1 MTMTSRMLGTAGGR
15 RVWAVVTLVMMLLL
29 PTRSAVAFDL
39 SEWVPG
45 LRVSPFISER
55 FEYESNVFQTPSHAK
70 DDLIF
75 KTIPGFLAEYGTGP
89 HWVTLGYRAEILN
102 FLDLNNQDAVH
113 HILLGQLHLEFNRLS
128 LNVRDNFVHTTD
140 PPGTELVGRIESTT
154 NTLATDAEYRLTD
167 RFAVGANAT
176 WVHVE
181 YPVLPQLDREEYLF
195 GGSVFWKFQPK
206 TDLRLTYNYG
216 VKEFNSDTIRDVTRH
231 VVLLGIRGELTSK
244 LSSTFRIGYED
255 RQPNGPGPLPRGYR
269 GIVGGGDWVYQATER
284 LRITLLTDRSVQ
296 ESIFANEL
304 FFISTMGTLAVEQ
317 RIGPKVSVTARLT
330 GGENAYPTK
339 SQVGDNTPFK
349 FRNDIIVGWGGG
361 IGYDVQPWLRVA
373 VDFLHSDRDSNFRRF
388 SFKDDKISAM
398 ITLQF

>member
-1 MTMTSRMLGTAGGR
+1 MTSRVLGTAGGR
-15 RVWAVVTLVMMLLL
+15 CALAGVTLVTMLLL
-29 PTRSAVAFDL
+29 PIGSAGAFDL

-55 FEYESNVFQTPSHAK
+55 FEYESNIFQTPSHAK

-75 KTIPGFLAEYGTGP
+75 KTIPGVFAEYGTGA

-102 FLDLNNQDAVH
+102 FMDLNNQDAVH

-128 LNVRDNFVHTTD
+128 LNVRDNFVNTTD

-167 RFAVGANAT
+167 RFSIGANAT

-216 VKEFNSDTIRDVTRH
+216 QKQFDSVGIRDITRH
-231 VVLLGIRGELTSK
+231 VVLLGIRGDLTAK

-255 RQPNGPGPLPRGYR
+255 REPQGSTPGLKSFR

-284 LRITLLTDRSVQ
+284 LKITLLTDRSVQ
-296 ESIFANEL
+296 ESIFANQL
-304 FFISTMGTLAVEQ
+304 FFVSTMGTLAAEQ
-317 RIGPKVSVTARLT
+317 RFGEKISVTARLT
-330 GGENAYPTK
+330 GGENAYPSK
-339 SQVGDNTPFK
+339 AQVGANTPFK
-349 FRNDIIVGWGGG
+349 FRNDMILGWGAG
-361 IGYDVQPWLRVA
+361 IGYDVQPWLRLA
-373 VDFLHSDRDSNFRRF
+373 VDFLHSDRDSNFREF
-388 SFKDDKISAM
+388 SFKDDKLSAM